1 VLDKLFSLGLEKG
14 EGVFFFLFI
23 ALGATFFFYNRS
35 IMKTNNLREERYIN
49 TIDKLAEIHDIKND
63 IQEIHK
69 ANTRQESMLGRVLDR
84 LPK

>member
-14 EGVFFFLFI
+14 EGIFFFLFL
-23 ALGATFFFYNRS
+23 ALAATFFFYNRS

-69 ANTRQESMLGRVLDR
+69 ANVRQESMLGRVLDR

>member
-23 ALGATFFFYNRS
+23 VLGATFFFYNRS